1 MSKKRRIIISLGG
14 SLVTPNIIDTAFV
27 KQFKTFIDGYVKKGY
42 QFGIVVGGGSTA
54 RNYQVAAKKVTKLE
68 RDDLDWLGIHAT
80 RINAH
85 YLRTIF
91 KKNAY
96 AHVVTNPT
104 KKEGFTSPVI
114 VASGWKPGWST
125 DYVAVELAKTY
136 GADIIINLSNVD
148 YLYSKD
154 PKKYKNAKKIHDI
167 TWKDFQ
173 KIVGTKWIPGVN
185 LPFDPVASKL
195 AKRLGITVVIMN
207 GKNIA
212 NIKNF
217 LKEKKFIGTMIQ

>member
-68 RDDLDWLGIHAT
+68 RDDLDWLGINAT

-136 GADIIINLSNVD
+136 GADIIINLSYFLVRSERLELSWESHTALNR
-148 YLYSKD
+148 
-154 PKKYKNAKKIHDI
+154 AC
-167 TWKDFQ
+167 
-173 KIVGTKWIPGVN
+173 
-185 LPFDPVASKL
+185 LPISARP
-195 AKRLGITVVIMN
+195 RYICMR
-207 GKNIA
+207 
-212 NIKNF
+212 
-217 LKEKKFIGTMIQ
+217 Q